1 MSNKLD
7 AMKRAQNES
16 KQAIVNSVAKEI
28 EGLAPSIDGTAKRL
42 AQAGTDLG
50 KCWQGAAYDNVR
62 SISSTIEADLIDISK
77 KLKSVS
83 NTIKSTAAS
92 VYPK

>member
-1 MSNKLD
+1 MANLT
-7 AMKRAQNES
+7 AVQRAQNAS

-28 EGLAPSIDGTAKRL
+28 EGLGPSVDKAAKRL
-42 AQAGTDLG
+42 AQSAADLG
-50 KCWQGAAYDNVR
+50 KCWQGTAYDNIR
-62 SISSTIEADLIDISK
+62 SLSASMERELNTISK

-83 NTIKSTAAS
+83 NTIRSTAAS

>member
-1 MSNKLD
+1 MAAQLSSVQ
-7 AMKRAQNES
+7 RAQNES

-28 EGLAPSIDGTAKRL
+28 EGLAPSVEKAAKRL
-42 AQAGTDLG
+42 SQAGTELG
-50 KCWQGAAYDNVR
+50 KCWEGAAYD
-62 SISSTIEADLIDISK
+62 SISSLTSSIEQQLNDISK

-83 NTIKSTAAS
+83 NTIRSTAAT